1 MDIKLTALG
10 DVLLITPQRFEDDRG
25 FFVETWSRSAMDAVG
40 MAFDFVQDNHSLS
53 REAGTI
59 RGLHFQAPPHAQ
71 DKLVHCTRGAILDVA
86 VDVRVGSTTYGQWVK
101 IELTATNDHQLLIP
115 QGFLHGFVTLQPD
128 SEVQYKCSDYYAPEC
143 DGSVRWDSLGIDW
156 GLTDLPVLSAKDA
169 TAMPFSDF
177 QSPFVFDDLK

>member
-1 MDIKLTALG
+1 MDIELTTFK
-10 DVLLITPQRFEDDRG
+10 DVMLITPQRFEDDRG
-25 FFVETWSRSAMDAVG
+25 FFAETWSRSAMDAAG
-40 MAFDFVQDNHSLS
+40 LAFDFVQDNHSLS

-71 DKLVHCTRGAILDVA
+71 DKLVRCTRGAILDVA
-86 VDVRVGSTTYGQWVK
+86 VDIRVGSPTYGQWVK
-101 IELTATNDHQLLIP
+101 IELTATNGHQLLIP